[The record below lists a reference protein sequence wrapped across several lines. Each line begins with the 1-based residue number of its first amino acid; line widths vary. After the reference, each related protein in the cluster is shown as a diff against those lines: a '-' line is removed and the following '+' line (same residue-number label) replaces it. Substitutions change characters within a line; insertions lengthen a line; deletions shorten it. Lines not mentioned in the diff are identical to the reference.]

1 MHILYPSLPYETAT
15 PDPLWEPE
23 YRWAQAQGWQ
33 VRLFDV
39 ETNLFRP
46 ATADPTPA
54 LYRGWMLTATEYATL
69 AQRTPL
75 LVMPAEYLASH
86 EATGWYEAVRE
97 FTIPSTFRQPDNVP
111 DFADGQ
117 TYFVKGLVKS
127 FGTDSVVASPEQW
140 QQLLTKQQMGPN
152 EQLFVREFV
161 PLREKSEQRFFVVNG
176 RAYGAAGAEL
186 PPRLVPVLN
195 QLAGRRFYSLDV
207 ARTWTGEAVVVEVGD
222 GQVSDLKEWQLDDFG
237 ATVLAALAQ

>member
-23 YRWAQAQGWQ
+23 YHWAQTRGWQ
-33 VRLFDV
+33 VRLFDS
-39 ETNLFRP
+39 ETSRFRP
-46 ATADPTPA
+46 VTTDPSPA

-75 LVMPAEYLASH
+75 LVSPAEYLASH

-97 FTIPSTFRQPDNVP
+97 FTFPSTFQQPDNVP
-111 DFADGQ
+111 VFAAGQ

-127 FGTDSVVASPEQW
+127 FGADSVVASPEQW
-140 QQLLTKQQMGPN
+140 QQLLTKQQIAPD
-152 EQLFVREFV
+152 EQLFVRGFV
-161 PLREKSEQRFFVVNG
+161 PLREDSEQRFFVVDG

-186 PPRLVPVLN
+186 PPRLEPVLN

-207 ARTWTGEAVVVEVGD
+207 VYTRTGEAVVVEVGD